1 MNFLM
6 IMVFKDV
13 IKWLIMFFLLFF
25 FLEEKI
31 VFCLLN
37 FVFNW
42 LNYFNLWICNDYD
55 DIYIFNFCVYLM
67 ICCVYSNSRIVECIK

>member
-31 VFCLLN
+31 VVCLLN

-55 DIYIFNFCVYLM
+55 DIYIFNFWVYLM
-67 ICCVYSNSRIVECIK
+67 IICVYSNSYIVECI